1 MMDKIN
7 DVCFFNIP
15 NIYFYY
21 YYYYDVYKQCIL
33 QSPTNHIQL
42 YL

>member
-1 MMDKIN
+1 MF
-7 DVCFFNIP
+7 VCFNIP
-15 NIYFYY
+15 NIYFYCY

-42 YL
+42 DL

>member
-1 MMDKIN
+1 MF
-7 DVCFFNIP
+7 VFFNIP
-15 NIYFYY
+15 NIYFY